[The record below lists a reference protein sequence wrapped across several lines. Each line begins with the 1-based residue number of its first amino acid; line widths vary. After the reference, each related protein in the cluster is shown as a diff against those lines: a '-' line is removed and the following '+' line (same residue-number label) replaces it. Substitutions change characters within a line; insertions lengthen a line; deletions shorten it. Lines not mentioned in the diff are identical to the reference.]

1 MTQCLF
7 IRNTHD
13 RNGRARPLSPEAW
26 QFWQL
31 QGGVVG
37 SVLRPETPLPL
48 SVIVE
53 ACLELAEEQAD
64 SGPHPEE
71 NEQYVAWCL
80 LKLVEHGLAA
90 IVLPTAPLTPQPIY
104 NISLPL
110 AQLTD
115 R

>member
-37 SVLRPETPLPL
+37 SVLRHETPLPL
-48 SVIVE
+48 SAIVE

-80 LKLVEHGLAA
+80 LKLVEHDLAA
-90 IVLPTAPLTPQPIY
+90 IVIPEAPLTPQPIY
-104 NISLPL
+104 NISLPWPG
-110 AQLTD
+110 
-115 R
+115 

>member
-13 RNGRARPLSPEAW
+13 QNGCARTLTPQAW
-26 QFWQL
+26 QFWQQ
-31 QGGVVG
+31 QGHIVG

-48 SVIVE
+48 PDIFE

-64 SGPHPEE
+64 CGPFREE

-80 LKLVEHGLAA
+80 LKLVELDLAA
-90 IVLPTAPLTPQPIY
+90 IVLPTVLLTPQPIY
-104 NISLPL
+104 SIQLPL